1 MVVVHDQV
9 RRTGAGALRV
19 DAEGVAGTVLFLIAR
34 HGCPCEG
41 AVRILVAPHQCKGLH
56 GVVVRHIVLGAG
68 ADGHIQPTVVLRH
81 IPDTAAVD
89 AVGVVI
95 GGVVEQAVG
104 IRDLGKTLFRVGGD
118 QQGGAAL
125 AGGGIH
131 GHVADDQLI
140 LVDAHPADAHGDAL
154 LVGCGIIL
162 HTVQT
167 DIHRLALVG
176 GGVHLPDAGQKADAA
191 ATHTAA
197 EVQLAVILQCVA
209 EQGCVTVVGAGHQ
222 QPGLAGPGV
231 DLHQHALGSA
241 AILLGQKESAVVKG
255 IKGGG
260 KHLVVVFV
268 TQTALHQGEG
278 VADGGVAGAHI
289 QPVAVADR
297 RPCVVLTPVTGVVG
311 GILRVSHHRHRA
323 VSQIVHDAVCGF
335 DILFRVGDLLKGLVV
350 LAVKESVAF
359 VKRFQSGQFLPAIG
373 LPDRLRAFRRHRKL
387 HRQSGQ
393 HRCCQ
398 HAADDTFPVHIVL
411 LIHSAISSKT
421 GKSC

>member
-9 RRTGAGALRV
+9 RRTGAGAFRV
-19 DAEGVAGTVLFLIAR
+19 DAEGVAGTILFLIAC

-41 AVRILVAPHQCKGLH
+41 AVRVLVAPHQCKGLH

-68 ADGHIQPTVVLRH
+68 ADGNIQAAVELSH
-81 IPDTAAVD
+81 IPDAAAVD

-104 IRDLGKTLFRVGGD
+104 IRDLGKALFRVGGD

-176 GGVHLPDAGQKADAA
+176 GRVYLPDAGQKADAA

-209 EQGCVTVVGAGHQ
+209 EQGCVTVIGA
-222 QPGLAGPGV
+222 
-231 DLHQHALGSA
+231 
-241 AILLGQKESAVVKG
+241 
-255 IKGGG
+255 
-260 KHLVVVFV
+260 
-268 TQTALHQGEG
+268 
-278 VADGGVAGAHI
+278 
-289 QPVAVADR
+289 
-297 RPCVVLTPVTGVVG
+297 
-311 GILRVSHHRHRA
+311 
-323 VSQIVHDAVCGF
+323 
-335 DILFRVGDLLKGLVV
+335 
-350 LAVKESVAF
+350 
-359 VKRFQSGQFLPAIG
+359 
-373 LPDRLRAFRRHRKL
+373 
-387 HRQSGQ
+387 
-393 HRCCQ
+393 
-398 HAADDTFPVHIVL
+398 
-411 LIHSAISSKT
+411 
-421 GKSC
+421 